1 MKIAIIGAGAIGG
14 WLAVLVGHHLPQQ
27 VQLSVLARGA
37 TLQAIRQHG
46 LQLTQ
51 AGQLHQVQV
60 RASDNPAELGEQDLV
75 ILAVK
80 AQSLMSVAPAVA
92 ELMGQHGKVLV
103 AMNGVPWWFFHGAD
117 ALLAAPLQ
125 TVDPDG
131 RIGQLIPAER
141 VIGSVIHASCRT
153 TAPAQIAH
161 VMGQGLILGLP
172 DGQITPQLR
181 QLAALLEQAGLQISL
196 SEQIQ
201 RDIWY
206 KLWGNM
212 TMNPISALTHASC
225 DQILADALV
234 RDFSARVMEEAR
246 QIGAAIGC
254 SIEQSTEDRFAVT
267 AKLGAFKTS
276 MLQDAEA
283 GRSLELDALV
293 GSVREIGQRLHLATP
308 WTDTLYGLTRLMAKN
323 RGLLCR

>member
-1 MKIAIIGAGAIGG
+1 MRIAIIGAGAIGG
-14 WLAVLVGHHLPQQ
+14 WLTALLGQHLAEQ
-27 VQLSVLARGA
+27 VQLSVLARGV
-37 TLQAIRQHG
+37 TLQAIKQHG

-51 AGQLHQVQV
+51 AGQVHQVQV
-60 RASDNPAELGEQDLV
+60 RASDNTAELGEQDLV

-80 AQSLMSVAPAVA
+80 AQSLPEVAPAVA

-103 AMNGVPWWFFHGAD
+103 AMNGVPWWFFHGAG
-117 ALLAAPLQ
+117 AALAAPLQ
-125 TVDPDG
+125 TVDPGGTIG
-131 RIGQLIPAER
+131 RLIPPGR

-153 TAPAQIAH
+153 TAPVQIEH
-161 VMGQGLILGLP
+161 VMGHGLILGLP
-172 DGQITPQLR
+172 DGEISPQLQ
-181 QLAALLEQAGLQISL
+181 QLAALLELAGLQISL
-196 SEQIQ
+196 SEHIQ

-212 TMNPISALTHASC
+212 TMNPISALTTASC
-225 DQILADALV
+225 DQILDDVLV

-254 SIEQSTEDRFAVT
+254 WIEQSTEDRFAVT

-293 GSVREIGQRLHLATP
+293 GSVREIGQRLGIATP
-308 WTDTLYGLTRLMAKN
+308 WTDALYGLTRLMASN
-323 RGLLCR
+323 RGLLA

>member
-1 MKIAIIGAGAIGG
+1 MRMAIIGAGAIGG
-14 WLAVLVGHHLPQQ
+14 WLTALLGQHLAEQ
-27 VQLSVLARGA
+27 VQLSVLARGD
-37 TLQAIRQHG
+37 TLQAIKQHG

-51 AGQLHQVQV
+51 AGQVHRVRV
-60 RASDNPAELGEQDLV
+60 RASESPAELGEQDLV

-80 AQSLMSVAPAVA
+80 AQSLPDVAPAVA
-92 ELMGQHGKVLV
+92 ELIGQHGKVLV
-103 AMNGVPWWFFHGAD
+103 AMNGVPWWFFHGAG
-117 ALLAAPLQ
+117 AVLAAPLQ
-125 TVDPDG
+125 TVDPSG
-131 RIGQLIPAER
+131 RISQLIPAER

-153 TAPAQIAH
+153 TAPAQIEH
-161 VMGQGLILGLP
+161 VMGQSLILGLP
-172 DGQITPQLR
+172 DGQITPQLQ
-181 QLAALLEQAGLQISL
+181 QLAALLEQAGLKISL

-212 TMNPISALTHASC
+212 TMNPISALTAASC
-225 DQILADALV
+225 DQILDDVLV

-246 QIGAAIGC
+246 LIGAAIDC
-254 SIEQSTEDRFAVT
+254 QIEQSTEDRFAVT

-293 GSVREIGQRLHLATP
+293 GSVREIGQRLGIATP
-308 WTDTLYGLTRLMAKN
+308 WTDALYGLTRLMASN
-323 RGLLCR
+323 RGLLA

>member
-1 MKIAIIGAGAIGG
+1 MRIAIIGAGAIGG
-14 WLAVLVGHHLPQQ
+14 WLTALLGQHLAEQ
-27 VQLSVLARGA
+27 VQLSVLARGV
-37 TLQAIRQHG
+37 TLQAIKQHG

-51 AGQLHQVQV
+51 AGQVHQVRV
-60 RASDNPAELGEQDLV
+60 RASDSPAELGAQDLV

-80 AQSLMSVAPAVA
+80 AQSLPGVAPAVA
-92 ELMGQHGKVLV
+92 ELIGQHGKVLV
-103 AMNGVPWWFFHGAD
+103 AMNGVPWWFFHGAG
-117 ALLAAPLQ
+117 AALAAPLK
-125 TVDPDG
+125 TVDPG
-131 RIGQLIPAER
+131 GTIGQLIPAVR

-153 TAPAQIAH
+153 RAPAQIEH

-172 DGQITPQLR
+172 DGQITPQL
-181 QLAALLEQAGLQISL
+181 QQFAALLEQAGLQISL
-196 SEQIQ
+196 SEYIQ

-212 TMNPISALTHASC
+212 TMNPISALTGASC
-225 DQILADALV
+225 DQILDDALV

-254 SIEQSTEDRFAVT
+254 RIEQSTEDRFAVT

-293 GSVREIGQRLHLATP
+293 GSVREIGQRLGIATP
-308 WTDTLYGLTRLMAKN
+308 WTDALYGLTRQMASN
-323 RGLLCR
+323 RGLLA